1 VKKAP
6 GLIPAPLGIAM
17 ISGVSLL
24 WGFDVLRHLLD
35 DGHELNGQLG
45 TVFATVVTFVLAT
58 YRKRGEPPDKDE
70 PSEEPDEPDEP
81 PPEEPEEPD
90 RAEDEPD
97 LLLEGATSVAQ
108 ILARL
113 AAEQQAKP

>member
-1 VKKAP
+1 MKKAP

-58 YRKRGEPPDKDE
+58 YRKRGEPPDEDE
-70 PSEEPDEPDEP
+70 PSKEPEEPDEP
-81 PPEEPEEPD
+81 PPGEPEELD
-90 RAEDEPD
+90 GAEDEPD
-97 LLLEGATSVAQ
+97 LLFEGATSVAQ